1 MEKICKTCDWHD
13 DFSWACCNGDSPYC
27 ADFTDDNSTC
37 NNWRKKGMPEKAQN
51 ESKKYSSKWSDM
63 GKIV

>member
-51 ESKKYSSKWSDM
+51 ESKKP
-63 GKIV
+63 